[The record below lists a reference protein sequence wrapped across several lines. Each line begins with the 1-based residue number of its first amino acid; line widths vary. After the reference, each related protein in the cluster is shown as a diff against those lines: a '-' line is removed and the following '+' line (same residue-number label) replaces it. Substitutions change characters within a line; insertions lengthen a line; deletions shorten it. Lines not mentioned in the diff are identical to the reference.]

1 VSLIVQKY
9 GGSSL
14 SSPARIKEV
23 ARRIVKT
30 RKKGKKVVVVVSAM
44 GDTTD
49 ELLKLASQV
58 SSNPPKR
65 ELDLLL
71 SSGEIISSALLSMAL
86 QSLGE
91 KAVAFNGSQGGII
104 TDGVHTRARI
114 QRIEVERIL
123 EEVKKDKIVV
133 VAGFQGVTPGNIITT
148 LGRGGSDLTAVALA
162 AALKVNVCE
171 IYTDVEGVY
180 TADPQIVPEARKLKR
195 ISYEEMLELAS
206 SGAKV
211 IHLRAVEIAQKYK
224 VRLHI
229 RSSFTGKEGTIVE

>member
-1 VSLIVQKY
+1 MSLIVQKY

-14 SSPARIKEV
+14 SSPERIKEV
-23 ARRIVKT
+23 ARRIART
-30 RKKGKKVVVVVSAM
+30 RKKGNKVVVVVSAM

-58 SSNPPKR
+58 SPNPPKR

-86 QSLGE
+86 HSLGE
-91 KAVAFNGSQGGII
+91 KAVALNGSQGGII
-104 TDGVHTRARI
+104 TNKVHTRARI

-123 EEVKKDKIVV
+123 KELEKDKIVV
-133 VAGFQGVTPGNIITT
+133 VAGFQGVTSENVITT

-162 AALKVNVCE
+162 AALKVKLCE

-180 TADPQIVPEARKLKR
+180 TADPQIVPEARKLRR

-211 IHLRAVEIAQKYK
+211 IHLRAVEVAQKYK
-224 VRLHI
+224 IKLHI
-229 RSSFTGKEGTIVE
+229 RSSFSEKEGTIVE

>member
-1 VSLIVQKY
+1 MSLIVQKY

-58 SSNPPKR
+58 TSNPPKR

-229 RSSFTGKEGTIVE
+229 RSSFTEKEGTIVE

>member
-1 VSLIVQKY
+1 VQKY

-58 SSNPPKR
+58 TSNPPKR

-123 EEVKKDKIVV
+123 EEVKKGKIVV

-229 RSSFTGKEGTIVE
+229 RSSFTEKEGTIVE